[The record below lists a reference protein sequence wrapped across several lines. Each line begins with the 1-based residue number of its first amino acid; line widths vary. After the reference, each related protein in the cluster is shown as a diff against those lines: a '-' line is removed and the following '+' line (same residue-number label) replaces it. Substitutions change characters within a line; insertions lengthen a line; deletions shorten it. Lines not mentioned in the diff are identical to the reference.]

1 MWQKALKGT
10 AKLLLWLVHGVHYQE
25 FYDPETNT
33 TYYGVANK
41 KEF

>member
-1 MWQKALKGT
+1 MLKKALKGT
-10 AKLLLWLVHGVHYQE
+10 AKFLLWLVHGIHYQE
-25 FYDPETNT
+25 FIDPETGT